1 MNVIWKGAWTGRER
15 KRGRVSIIIE
25 KCFCSHFQF
34 ITFTVLTIQFVFV
47 VFFFCWTQLYTSG
60 HPPFRVFSTWCK
72 FDVCSSEHSR
82 LTASR
87 RYDICP
93 EIIWLRLFQHKID
106 KQLLRKSYKC
116 FYSAAHVPLRFVE
129 KVLFFVAC
137 NQSLAWFQK
146 IKNWTVYKWD
156 CQHVKFLKNMGWFIF
171 FSPSPFPT
179 IVNHS
184 FLSKWF
190 IIGSVFWS

>member
-1 MNVIWKGAWTGRER
+1 MNRSRTRTRKGKYYYWEMFLFSF
-15 KRGRVSIIIE
+15 SIYNFYCFDHPV
-25 KCFCSHFQF
+25 CFCGF
-34 ITFTVLTIQFVFV
+34 
-47 VFFFCWTQLYTSG
+47 FFFCWTQLYTSG

-72 FDVCSSEHSR
+72 FDVCSSEHSC

-87 RYDICP
+87 RYDLCP
-93 EIIWLRLFQHKID
+93 DITWLRLFQHKID

-156 CQHVKFLKNMGWFIF
+156 CLHVKFLKNMGWFIF